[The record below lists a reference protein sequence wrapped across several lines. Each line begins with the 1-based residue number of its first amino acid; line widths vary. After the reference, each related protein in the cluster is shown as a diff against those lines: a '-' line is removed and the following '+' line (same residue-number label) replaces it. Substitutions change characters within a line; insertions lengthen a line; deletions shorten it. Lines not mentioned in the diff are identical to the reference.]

1 MIYPYLRPR
10 LAGLALAAWFVA
22 APAGAAPEA
31 LGTLSPRVEAPEG
44 TRCQLEALRTE
55 RPHRLVSVDASPVQ
69 GPPGL
74 YRLRLDCEG
83 PDGKLSPPLAPVR
96 LAAGATATLRVKLE
110 RARFR
115 VMASRNGA
123 RSLAEVALFAPAPE
137 RLERPLAVG
146 AANAKFEVAAGRYD
160 VRVRLEGKGEG
171 LPSVW
176 LRGVSLGPSGVTE
189 RTVDLSDGRLQVDI
203 RHNKRPAGAR
213 IRVLAADGETELARL
228 DAGEAAALPPGEVLV
243 LATLLD
249 AADYAEARTE
259 VSVPAGKLVKTRLDF
274 TTGQLELS
282 ATGDDGPLDAIAH
295 LARPGAADDFN
306 FFPVPASV
314 ALSPGTYEVKL
325 APRTEGAFPEQ
336 RRTVEVSAGRKS
348 RLALVVARA
357 SLRVRLVGDIGDAPV
372 VRVRAAGGGA
382 ELGDPDVS
390 GRYRA
395 WPGRYEVLV
404 TLADGTELLD
414 GPFELGLGEKLE
426 RTIEVK
432 RGALVAD
439 AFRGTASADAE
450 VFVYRPGAKAPVAK
464 GRAHAR
470 LELSPG
476 VYDVKVVS
484 GPEWRWFEGV
494 KLRAGKET
502 RLEAR
507 FRPNPGTA
515 PPSGE
520 LAPLDDELPAG
531 E

>member
-1 MIYPYLRPR
+1 MPRVIYPYLRPR
-10 LAGLALAAWFVA
+10 LAGLALAAWSLA
-22 APAGAAPEA
+22 TPAGAAPEA

-228 DAGEAAALPPGEVLV
+228 DAGEAAALPPGEVVV

-249 AADYAEARTE
+249 AEARTE

-282 ATGDDGPLDAIAH
+282 ARGDDGPLDAIAH

>member
-1 MIYPYLRPR
+1 
-10 LAGLALAAWFVA
+10 
-22 APAGAAPEA
+22 
-31 LGTLSPRVEAPEG
+31 
-44 TRCQLEALRTE
+44 
-55 RPHRLVSVDASPVQ
+55 
-69 GPPGL
+69 
-74 YRLRLDCEG
+74 
-83 PDGKLSPPLAPVR
+83 
-96 LAAGATATLRVKLE
+96 
-110 RARFR
+110 
-115 VMASRNGA
+115 
-123 RSLAEVALFAPAPE
+123 
-137 RLERPLAVG
+137 
-146 AANAKFEVAAGRYD
+146 
-160 VRVRLEGKGEG
+160 
-171 LPSVW
+171 
-176 LRGVSLGPSGVTE
+176 
-189 RTVDLSDGRLQVDI
+189 
-203 RHNKRPAGAR
+203 
-213 IRVLAADGETELARL
+213 
-228 DAGEAAALPPGEVLV
+228 
-243 LATLLD
+243 
-249 AADYAEARTE
+249 
-259 VSVPAGKLVKTRLDF
+259 
-274 TTGQLELS
+274 
-282 ATGDDGPLDAIAH
+282 
-295 LARPGAADDFN
+295 
-306 FFPVPASV
+306 
-314 ALSPGTYEVKL
+314 
-325 APRTEGAFPEQ
+325 
-336 RRTVEVSAGRKS
+336 
-348 RLALVVARA
+348 
-357 SLRVRLVGDIGDAPV
+357 VRLVGDVGEAPV

-395 WPGRYEVLV
+395 WPGRYEVQV